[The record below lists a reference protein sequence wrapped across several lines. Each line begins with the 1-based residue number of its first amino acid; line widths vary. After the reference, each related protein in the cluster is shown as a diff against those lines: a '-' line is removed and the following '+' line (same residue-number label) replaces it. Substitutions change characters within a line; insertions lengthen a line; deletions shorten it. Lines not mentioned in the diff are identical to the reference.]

1 MLKLTPGANKAN
13 AILIRIVLFLIG
25 GIAIITGMCLFSG
38 DMWMLTPRAEQYQPA
53 TGDLVDVVIYE
64 PSKFFFALLY
74 VFIITLVWLLAVRK
88 IPWRPIQHPIL
99 PLMVLIAAGIFIFL
113 HPEVTPGRDASIQYG
128 KHNTYYASIF
138 WMKTRSG
145 SHSAKQ
151 SKYETFVEA
160 KDPAGLSTETIL
172 AEPGAVKWSGIAS
185 FTPCHSMKAGF
196 RTSIR
201 RSLPTSVVRL
211 PIWIRSLKTSCLSL
225 KPSGAVNEP
234 AKNGFAAD
242 ITPLAGAV

>member
-128 KHNTYYASIF
+128 KHNISYTAIF
-138 WMKTRSG
+138 WSKTNSDR
-145 SHSAKQ
+145 HVTQ
-151 SKYETFVEA
+151 PSKYEILL
-160 KDPAGLSTETIL
+160 KRKIPAGLSTETIL
-172 AEPGAVKWSGIAS
+172 AAPGAVKSSGIPS
-185 FTPCHSMKAGF
+185 FTPCHSMRAGF
-196 RTSIR
+196 RTAIR
-201 RSLPTSVVRL
+201 RSWPASVLR
-211 PIWIRSLKTSCLSL
+211 
-225 KPSGAVNEP
+225 
-234 AKNGFAAD
+234 
-242 ITPLAGAV
+242 

>member
-1 MLKLTPGANKAN
+1 MQKLTPGANKAN

-99 PLMVLIAAGIFIFL
+99 PLMVLIAAGIVIFL
-113 HPEVTPGRDASIQYG
+113 HPEVTPDEMPVFSTVNTTFITLPFSGAKRIQIDMSL
-128 KHNTYYASIF
+128 NPLN
-138 WMKTRSG
+138 MKFLLKR
-145 SHSAKQ
+145 KI
-151 SKYETFVEA
+151 
-160 KDPAGLSTETIL
+160 PAGLSTETIL
-172 AEPGAVKWSGIAS
+172 AAPGAVKSSGIPS
-185 FTPCHSMKAGF
+185 FTPCHSMRAGF
-196 RTSIR
+196 RTAIR
-201 RSLPTSVVRL
+201 RSWPASVLR
-211 PIWIRSLKTSCLSL
+211 
-225 KPSGAVNEP
+225 
-234 AKNGFAAD
+234 
-242 ITPLAGAV
+242 

>member
-1 MLKLTPGANKAN
+1 MLKLTLGANKAN

-74 VFIITLVWLLAVRK
+74 VFIITLVWLLAVR
-88 IPWRPIQHPIL
+88 IL

-160 KDPAGLSTETIL
+160 KDPRWLIDRNNLRRAWRCEVQRHTQFYTLSFNEGWFPNGDPQVL
-172 AEPGAVKWSGIAS
+172 ANQCSQIADLDTVS
-185 FTPCHSMKAGF
+185 EDELLVTK
-196 RTSIR
+196 T
-201 RSLPTSVVRL
+201 
-211 PIWIRSLKTSCLSL
+211 IRSRK
-225 KPSGAVNEP
+225 
-234 AKNGFAAD
+234 
-242 ITPLAGAV
+242 

>member
-99 PLMVLIAAGIFIFL
+99 PLIVLIAAGDNEFNTL
-113 HPEVTPGRDASIQYG
+113 LPELRKLGEE
-128 KHNTYYASIF
+128 
-138 WMKTRSG
+138 TRAVVLLGVIEKSSVHIG
-145 SHSAKQ
+145 DDNFNGHKR
-151 SKYETFVEA
+151 V
-160 KDPAGLSTETIL
+160 LL
-172 AEPGAVKWSGIAS
+172 A
-185 FTPCHSMKAGF
+185 
-196 RTSIR
+196 
-201 RSLPTSVVRL
+201 
-211 PIWIRSLKTSCLSL
+211 
-225 KPSGAVNEP
+225 
-234 AKNGFAAD
+234 
-242 ITPLAGAV
+242 

>member
-1 MLKLTPGANKAN
+1 MQKLTPGANKAN

-128 KHNTYYASIF
+128 KHNISYTAIF
-138 WMKTRSG
+138 WSKTNSDR
-145 SHSAKQ
+145 HVTQ
-151 SKYETFVEA
+151 PSKYEFLL
-160 KDPAGLSTETIL
+160 KQKIPAGLSTETIL

-196 RTSIR
+196 RTAIR
-201 RSLPTSVVRL
+201 RSWPASVLR
-211 PIWIRSLKTSCLSL
+211 
-225 KPSGAVNEP
+225 
-234 AKNGFAAD
+234 
-242 ITPLAGAV
+242 

>member
-99 PLMVLIAAGIFIFL
+99 PLMVLIAAGIFI
-113 HPEVTPGRDASIQYG
+113 S
-128 KHNTYYASIF
+128 
-138 WMKTRSG
+138 
-145 SHSAKQ
+145 
-151 SKYETFVEA
+151 
-160 KDPAGLSTETIL
+160 ST
-172 AEPGAVKWSGIAS
+172 
-185 FTPCHSMKAGF
+185 
-196 RTSIR
+196 R
-201 RSLPTSVVRL
+201 RSPRVGMPVFSTVNTI
-211 PIWIRSLKTSCLSL
+211 PIMR
-225 KPSGAVNEP
+225 PYSG
-234 AKNGFAAD
+234 
-242 ITPLAGAV
+242 

>member
-74 VFIITLVWLLAVRK
+74 VFIITLVWLLAARN

-99 PLMVLIAAGIFIFL
+99 ALIILIAAGIVIFL

-128 KHNTYYASIF
+128 KHNISYTAIF
-138 WMKTRSG
+138 WSKTNSDR
-145 SHSAKQ
+145 HVTQ
-151 SKYETFVEA
+151 PSKYEIFVEA

-172 AEPGAVKWSGIAS
+172 AAPGAVKSSGIPS
-185 FTPCHSMKAGF
+185 FTPCHSMRAGF
-196 RTSIR
+196 RTAIR
-201 RSLPTSVVRL
+201 RSWPASVLR
-211 PIWIRSLKTSCLSL
+211 
-225 KPSGAVNEP
+225 
-234 AKNGFAAD
+234 
-242 ITPLAGAV
+242 

>member
-1 MLKLTPGANKAN
+1 
-13 AILIRIVLFLIG
+13 
-25 GIAIITGMCLFSG
+25 MCLFSG
-38 DMWMLTPRAEQYQPA
+38 DMWMLTRGRNSISPPPAIWWMSSSMSRVNFSSPCSTCLLLPRS
-53 TGDLVDVVIYE
+53 GCWR
-64 PSKFFFALLY
+64 Y
-74 VFIITLVWLLAVRK
+74 VKSR
-88 IPWRPIQHPIL
+88 RPIQHPIL

-160 KDPAGLSTETIL
+160 KDPRWLIDRNNLRRAC
-172 AEPGAVKWSGIAS
+172 AVKCSGIPS
-185 FTPCHSMKAGF
+185 FTPCHSMRAGS
-196 RTSIR
+196 RTAIR

-234 AKNGFAAD
+234 AKWFCSRYYASGWGCLAD
-242 ITPLAGAV
+242 CCW

>member
-13 AILIRIVLFLIG
+13 AILNRIVLFLIG

-145 SHSAKQ
+145 
-151 SKYETFVEA
+151 
-160 KDPAGLSTETIL
+160 
-172 AEPGAVKWSGIAS
+172 IAS

-201 RSLPTSVVRL
+201 RSLPTSVARL
-211 PIWIRSLKTSCLSL
+211 PIWIRSLKTSCWSL

-234 AKNGFAAD
+234 AKNGSATD